1 MLATSRKLWVR
12 KAKIGALQLGSYL
25 IFQFYIGK
33 DNLVMLWLVN
43 EKLLLDVLTMK

>member
-12 KAKIGALQLGSYL
+12 KATIGALQLGSYL